1 MEEAAF
7 VLNLRKN
14 QNRLLDWIQE
24 NLRISLM
31 AEEVESQQGQWG
43 QLGIKT

>member
-31 AEEVESQQGQWG
+31 AEEVESQQGQ
-43 QLGIKT
+43 

>member
-31 AEEVESQQGQWG
+31 AKEVESQQGQ
-43 QLGIKT
+43 